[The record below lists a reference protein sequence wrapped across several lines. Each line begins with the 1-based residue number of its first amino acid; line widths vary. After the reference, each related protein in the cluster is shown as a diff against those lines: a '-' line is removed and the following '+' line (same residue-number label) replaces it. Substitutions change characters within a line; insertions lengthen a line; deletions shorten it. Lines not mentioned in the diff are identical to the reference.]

1 MPVVADSYMG
11 MFLPTDLPEKI
22 VSFIS
27 GDLGFPLIRRDEI
40 MGAYY
45 LFGKDY
51 GVSGQTEVLAVTDLA
66 KRTIEQ
72 VGRNVSLSYRTPNKL
87 NSSAIREDV
96 MKRALQISI
105 ELQQQQKANSGH
117 VYKLNERIVKDPVIL
132 SNFFSLHIAY
142 YQQDYFFELFQP
154 FKKTELPFL
163 LRSNLEGRMLLL
175 AFNVKNIKSLPFE
188 SSLLPFIQWLEKLVV
203 NMSKV

>member
-1 MPVVADSYMG
+1 MPVVTDSYMG

-22 VSFIS
+22 LRFIS

-45 LFGKDY
+45 LFGKNY

-96 MKRALQISI
+96 MKRALQI
-105 ELQQQQKANSGH
+105 
-117 VYKLNERIVKDPVIL
+117 
-132 SNFFSLHIAY
+132 
-142 YQQDYFFELFQP
+142 
-154 FKKTELPFL
+154 
-163 LRSNLEGRMLLL
+163 
-175 AFNVKNIKSLPFE
+175 
-188 SSLLPFIQWLEKLVV
+188 
-203 NMSKV
+203 

>member
-1 MPVVADSYMG
+1 VPVVSDSYMG
-11 MFLPTDLPEKI
+11 MFLPKDLPEKL

-27 GDLGFPLIRRDEI
+27 GDLGFPLISGDEI
-40 MGAYY
+40 MGAFY

-51 GVSGQTEVLAVTDLA
+51 GVSGQTEVLAVTELT

-72 VGRNVSLSYRTPNKL
+72 LGRNIGLLYRTPNKL
-87 NSSAIREDV
+87 NSSAIRQEV
-96 MKRALQISI
+96 MKRVLQISV
-105 ELQQQQKANSGH
+105 ELQQKKVDSSH

-132 SNFFSLHIAY
+132 SNFFSQHIAY

-154 FKKTELPFL
+154 FKKTELPFS
-163 LRSNLEGRMLLL
+163 LRSILEGRMLLL
-175 AFNVKNIKSLPFE
+175 AFNVKNLKSLPFE
-188 SSLLPFIQWLEKLVV
+188 NSLLPFMQWLEKPAV

>member
-1 MPVVADSYMG
+1 
-11 MFLPTDLPEKI
+11 
-22 VSFIS
+22 
-27 GDLGFPLIRRDEI
+27 

-72 VGRNVSLSYRTPNKL
+72 VGRNVSLYYRTPNKL

-105 ELQQQQKANSGH
+105 ELQQQNANSGRG
-117 VYKLNERIVKDPVIL
+117 YR
-132 SNFFSLHIAY
+132 
-142 YQQDYFFELFQP
+142 FQ
-154 FKKTELPFL
+154 
-163 LRSNLEGRMLLL
+163 
-175 AFNVKNIKSLPFE
+175 
-188 SSLLPFIQWLEKLVV
+188 
-203 NMSKV
+203 

>member
-1 MPVVADSYMG
+1 VPVVADSYMG
-11 MFLPTDLPEKI
+11 MFLPTDLPEKL

-27 GDLGFPLIRRDEI
+27 GNHDFPLIRRDEI
-40 MGAYY
+40 MGAFY

-72 VGRNVSLSYRTPNKL
+72 VGRNVSLFYRTLNKL
-87 NSSAIREDV
+87 SSSAIREDV
-96 MKRALQISI
+96 MKRVLQVSI
-105 ELQQQQKANSGH
+105 ELQQQKADSGH
-117 VYKLNERIVKDPVIL
+117 VYRLNERIVKDPVIL
-132 SNFFSLHIAY
+132 SNLFSQHIAY

-154 FKKTELPFL
+154 FKKTELPFSL
-163 LRSNLEGRMLLL
+163 HSKLEGRMLLL
-175 AFNVKNIKSLPFE
+175 AFNVKNLKSLPFE

>member
-1 MPVVADSYMG
+1 
-11 MFLPTDLPEKI
+11 
-22 VSFIS
+22 
-27 GDLGFPLIRRDEI
+27 

-45 LFGKDY
+45 LFGKDH

-72 VGRNVSLSYRTPNKL
+72 VGRNVSLYYRTPNKL

-96 MKRALQISI
+96 MKRALQISVEI
-105 ELQQQQKANSGH
+105 QQQQKANSGH

-132 SNFFSLHIAY
+132 SNFFSQHIAY

-154 FKKTELPFL
+154 FKKTELPFS

-175 AFNVKNIKSLPFE
+175 AFNVKNIESLPFE

>member
-11 MFLPTDLPEKI
+11 MFLPTDLPEKL

-27 GDLGFPLIRRDEI
+27 GDLNFPLVRRDEI
-40 MGAYY
+40 MGAFY

-51 GVSGQTEVLAVTDLA
+51 GISGKTEVLAVTDLA

-72 VGRNVSLSYRTPNKL
+72 VGRNVSLFYRTPNKL
-87 NSSAIREDV
+87 SSIAVREDV
-96 MKRALQISI
+96 MKRVLQISV
-105 ELQQQQKANSGH
+105 ELQQKKVNSGH
-117 VYKLNERIVKDPVIL
+117 DYKLNERIVKDPVIL
-132 SNFFSLHIAY
+132 SDFLSQHIAY

-154 FKKTELPFL
+154 FKKTELPFS
-163 LRSNLEGRMLLL
+163 LRDKLEGRMLLL
-175 AFNVKNIKSLPFE
+175 AYNVKNLKSLPFE
-188 SSLLPFIQWLEKLVV
+188 SSLSPFIQWLEKPAV

>member
-1 MPVVADSYMG
+1 

-22 VSFIS
+22 LRFIS

-72 VGRNVSLSYRTPNKL
+72 VGRNVSLFYRTPNKL
-87 NSSAIREDV
+87 SSSTVREDV
-96 MKRALQISI
+96 MKRILQISI
-105 ELQQQQKANSGH
+105 ELQKQKADSGH
-117 VYKLNERIVKDPVIL
+117 AYKLNERIVKDPVIL
-132 SNFFSLHIAY
+132 SNFFSQHIAY

-154 FKKTELPFL
+154 FKKTELTIP
-163 LRSNLEGRMLLL
+163 LRSMLEGRMLLL
-175 AFNVKNIKSLPFE
+175 AFNVKNLKSLPFE
-188 SSLLPFIQWLEKLVV
+188 SSLLPFMQWLEKPAV

>member
-11 MFLPTDLPEKI
+11 MFLPTDLPEKL

-27 GDLGFPLIRRDEI
+27 AYLDFPLIRRDEI
-40 MGAYY
+40 MGAFY

-51 GVSGQTEVLAVTDLA
+51 GVNGKTEVLAVTDLA

-72 VGRNVSLSYRTPNKL
+72 VGRNVSLFYRTPNKL
-87 NSSAIREDV
+87 SSSAIREDI
-96 MKRALQISI
+96 MKRVLQISV
-105 ELQQQQKANSGH
+105 ELQQKKVDSGNA
-117 VYKLNERIVKDPVIL
+117 YKLNDRIVKDPVIL
-132 SNFFSLHIAY
+132 SDFFSQHIAY

-154 FKKTELPFL
+154 FKKTELPFS
-163 LRSNLEGRMLLL
+163 LRDKLEGRMLLL
-175 AFNVKNIKSLPFE
+175 AYNVKNLKSLPFE
-188 SSLLPFIQWLEKLVV
+188 SSLSPFIQWLEKPAV

>member
-1 MPVVADSYMG
+1 
-11 MFLPTDLPEKI
+11 MFLPTDLPEKL

-27 GDLGFPLIRRDEI
+27 GDHDFPLFRRDDI
-40 MGAYY
+40 MGAFY

-72 VGRNVSLSYRTPNKL
+72 VGRNVSLFYRTPNKL
-87 NSSAIREDV
+87 SSAAIREDV
-96 MKRALQISI
+96 MKRMLQIST
-105 ELQQQQKANSGH
+105 ELQKQKADSDH
-117 VYKLNERIVKDPVIL
+117 AYKLNERIVKDPVIL
-132 SNFFSLHIAY
+132 SNFFSQHIAY

-154 FKKTELPFL
+154 FKKTELTMP
-163 LRSNLEGRMLLL
+163 LRSMLEGRMLLL
-175 AFNVKNIKSLPFE
+175 AFNVKNLKSLPFE
-188 SSLLPFIQWLEKLVV
+188 SSLLPFMQWLEKPAV

>member
-1 MPVVADSYMG
+1 
-11 MFLPTDLPEKI
+11 
-22 VSFIS
+22 
-27 GDLGFPLIRRDEI
+27 
-40 MGAYY
+40 
-45 LFGKDY
+45 
-51 GVSGQTEVLAVTDLA
+51 
-66 KRTIEQ
+66 
-72 VGRNVSLSYRTPNKL
+72 
-87 NSSAIREDV
+87 

-132 SNFFSLHIAY
+132 SNFFSQHIAY

-188 SSLLPFIQWLEKLVV
+188 SSLLPFIQWFEKLVV
-203 NMSKV
+203 NISKV

>member
-11 MFLPTDLPEKI
+11 MFLPTDLSEKL

-27 GDLGFPLIRRDEI
+27 AYLDFPLIRRDEI
-40 MGAYY
+40 MGAFY

-51 GVSGQTEVLAVTDLA
+51 GVNGKTEVLAVTDLA

-72 VGRNVSLSYRTPNKL
+72 VGRNVSLFYRTPNKL
-87 NSSAIREDV
+87 SSSAIREDI
-96 MKRALQISI
+96 MKRVLQISV
-105 ELQQQQKANSGH
+105 ELQQKKVDSGNA
-117 VYKLNERIVKDPVIL
+117 YKLNDRIVKDPVIL
-132 SNFFSLHIAY
+132 SDFFSQHIAY

-154 FKKTELPFL
+154 FKKTELPFS
-163 LRSNLEGRMLLL
+163 LRDKLAGRMLLL
-175 AFNVKNIKSLPFE
+175 AYNVKNLKSLPFE
-188 SSLLPFIQWLEKLVV
+188 SSLSPFIQWLEKPAV

>member
-1 MPVVADSYMG
+1 MPVVSDSYMG
-11 MFLPTDLPEKI
+11 MFLPTDLPEKL

-27 GDLGFPLIRRDEI
+27 GDHDFPLIRRDDI
-40 MGAYY
+40 MGAFY

-72 VGRNVSLSYRTPNKL
+72 VGRNVSLFYRTPNKL
-87 NSSAIREDV
+87 SSSTVREDV
-96 MKRALQISI
+96 MKRMLQIST
-105 ELQQQQKANSGH
+105 ELQKQKADSDH
-117 VYKLNERIVKDPVIL
+117 AYKLNERIVKDPVIL
-132 SNFFSLHIAY
+132 SNFFSQHIAY

-154 FKKTELPFL
+154 FKKTELTIP
-163 LRSNLEGRMLLL
+163 LRSTLEGRMLLL
-175 AFNVKNIKSLPFE
+175 AFNVKNLKSLPFE
-188 SSLLPFIQWLEKLVV
+188 SSLLPFMQWLEKPAV

>member
-1 MPVVADSYMG
+1 
-11 MFLPTDLPEKI
+11 MFLPTDLPEKL

-27 GDLGFPLIRRDEI
+27 GDLDFPLLRRDEI
-40 MGAYY
+40 MGAFY

-51 GVSGQTEVLAVTDLA
+51 GVGGKTEVLAVTDLA

-72 VGRNVSLSYRTPNKL
+72 VGRNVSLFYRTANKL
-87 NSSAIREDV
+87 SSSAVREDV
-96 MKRALQISI
+96 MKRVLQISV
-105 ELQQQQKANSGH
+105 ELQQKKVNLGH
-117 VYKLNERIVKDPVIL
+117 DYKLNERIVKDPVIL
-132 SNFFSLHIAY
+132 SDFFSQHIAY

-163 LRSNLEGRMLLL
+163 LRDKLEGRMLLL
-175 AFNVKNIKSLPFE
+175 AYNVKNLKSLPFE
-188 SSLLPFIQWLEKLVV
+188 SSLSPFIQWLEKPAV

>member
-11 MFLPTDLPEKI
+11 MFLPTDLPEKL

-27 GDLGFPLIRRDEI
+27 GDHDFPLIRRDDI
-40 MGAYY
+40 MGAFY

-72 VGRNVSLSYRTPNKL
+72 VGRNVSLFYRTPNKL
-87 NSSAIREDV
+87 SSAAIREDV
-96 MKRALQISI
+96 MKRMLQIST
-105 ELQQQQKANSGH
+105 ELQKQKADSDH
-117 VYKLNERIVKDPVIL
+117 AYKLNERIVKDPVIL
-132 SNFFSLHIAY
+132 SNFFSQHIAY

-154 FKKTELPFL
+154 FKKTELTIP
-163 LRSNLEGRMLLL
+163 LRSMLEGRMLLL
-175 AFNVKNIKSLPFE
+175 AFNVKNHKSLPFE
-188 SSLLPFIQWLEKLVV
+188 SSLLPFMQWLEKPAV

>member
-1 MPVVADSYMG
+1 
-11 MFLPTDLPEKI
+11 
-22 VSFIS
+22 
-27 GDLGFPLIRRDEI
+27 LIRRDEI

-72 VGRNVSLSYRTPNKL
+72 VGRNVSLYYRTPNKL

-132 SNFFSLHIAY
+132 SNFFSQHIAY

-154 FKKTELPFL
+154 FKKTELPFSL
-163 LRSNLEGRMLLL
+163 QSNLEGRMLLL